1 MDRATGSFGPTYT
14 RATAMGLFFATGG
27 SGHAYKFL
35 PVIGRLVADAIEGK
49 LPDELVKKFAVD
61 RVWGPPDL
69 SREGYA
75 QGPLEIDLEELATS
89 ADDLTPVS

>member
-1 MDRATGSFGPTYT
+1 M
-14 RATAMGLFFATGG
+14 FFATGG

-89 ADDLTPVS
+89 ADDLTLVS